1 MAKNYDLFLERMKQ
15 KYNMPQTTAKTT
27 NTLQYNTQ
35 TQNQYYNPAQAEQP
49 LEEKKQGLNWWD
61 KFGAGYQ
68 QARDTFATSFLD
80 LGEGLIDSLAMPIA
94 AIADWAGNERVEK
107 NVNRFIEKEWL
118 SALPQSDFWQDAHN
132 VLGFDFL
139 WSDEAKQVA
148 RNKEALPEI
157 GEQLASG
164 IGSAVGFAALNAIP
178 YVGPVV
184 AGMASGG
191 SAAEQALQEG
201 SSSGKALGY
210 GLLKGGLE
218 SALEFGVGKGLGK
231 LGAGTGKIA
240 GLGKG
245 ASTTMGKAVGKSA
258 ATKIATKLG
267 QNFVEEG
274 LEEVLSEVADPF
286 LKKLT
291 YKQDEDLKELIGE
304 SHDPEHLLETFFVSG
319 LTGAIFEGGQITT
332 SIATSGGIKSW
343 DIRQEADT
351 LKEINNKMEEAI
363 LKGDELEL
371 KKLEKQK
378 EITIKKV
385 EKKFD
390 NYVEYLNS
398 QKDTTSDKRYSKLA
412 TSTLQYAEQQV
423 KTKEVL
429 TKEVAQKLFTN
440 KKGESVVDIKSAPA
454 DSKGSYYDPK
464 TNTMYLD
471 EQGLS
476 SLNNVLETIVH
487 EAGHAIHTGSL
498 NTNFINQMTQ
508 DFNDFDSLV
517 NEQYKGKVKSINDLI
532 SYYEDV
538 KGYRKE
544 LENSELLKDT
554 MNENKI
560 SKEQA
565 YEELKNDYML
575 EEIAND
581 IFSKKYFSNLD
592 ELRMVVAAN
601 KPSFVQKIKDAYRKR
616 FTNSKNKPSNYKE
629 VMQIFKDGI
638 DQNYQS
644 FKKHLTAQEEAKR
657 KQDKRSKLDT
667 ISEEEVE
674 NITDSEGN
682 KLTEEQ
688 IEYFKNSAIRDKNG
702 NLLVVYHTAP
712 ASAAGF
718 TVFDANQGNEHYR
731 YKGYYV
737 NFFSDDYNMSSSYA
751 RDKKSRPTNPVD
763 FNPYI
768 NAEVVQDY
776 VSDLLD
782 DASEEEI
789 TNYSKEQIEEKIN
802 KLQKLVNFFDKD
814 TKLEFTNNA
823 NFEYYKDGKTGNE
836 GFSPVSGE
844 LLFVESNRP
853 KKGVKIIPSDNL
865 FEKYYEAN
873 WFSTKDGP
881 ENMFNVGF
889 SLENNIDYDNFIN
902 FLADFGDFHEPYK
915 NVGAIYSTYI
925 NIEKPLIVEGNGT
938 NWNKITL
945 EELSNEHN
953 KEIQSFIDEYL
964 KIGMV
969 FVSSNRTHTNYERLL
984 NDFVKIIPKTPIG
997 MFNFKYKDGYFFINF
1012 QNHVWSSTIL
1022 PSADNYK
1029 KIETIISKYD
1039 EYYKNG
1045 YNEGDSLYKAIENVG
1060 KFSEEG
1066 ILIFKNLD
1074 IEDFQKNY
1082 NSQKPVK
1089 QSAKDIIEEF
1099 KTLRS
1104 DIIDNIK
1111 AIGSKINSCKKYEFT
1126 TNDIVKWAMKQGDKY
1141 DGVVFKNIKDY
1152 GAAGK
1157 GNEPHDVYVTIKS
1170 PNQIKDIRNTK
1181 PTRNKDI
1188 RFKLE
1193 GDIKSASEIRQQL
1206 DSQKEKLSQ
1215 NKIDEKRYQT
1225 YLRLLKPEI
1234 KKAFD
1239 YLESKNGNLTYN
1251 ESKEAQEFSQIVKDF
1266 GIEGFDFDKFPKVSA
1281 YDTLKEAL
1289 KPQRE
1294 KPEIDENKKIVVSK
1308 LKSTPKNAYN
1318 SFDKL
1323 LEKYGDV
1330 YSVFDYY
1337 SGEYHLEKWELS
1349 FLNEAL
1355 YQNGRYDEQS
1365 KQDII
1370 EYLKIGNLDPYLE
1383 YQRYLN
1389 EGIYSETTVDQPKK
1403 LELDEEQKSINERKE
1418 YDFTKLNKPTLM
1430 DTALEISKK
1439 MQEIY
1444 NGTTGKDVNPKYGI
1458 VNLLNAQISKTVT
1471 TEERNF
1477 AQDLYKTRYE
1487 LLEYYSKKL
1496 KELFKQIK
1504 KQKSDLNMTSGEIT
1518 KFESDFKI
1526 NKIDNGYGVSSEMYK
1541 NLTKPS
1547 SEKLAENISEIGEF
1561 TTEQVNENKLKAFN
1575 KAKKSHK
1582 EEIQNLI
1589 NEYGLLNQEQ
1599 EQSQMLLEKQINDLT
1614 IDNYKDKSG
1623 EIKLAIQKFGEK
1635 IKNNKIIKHQAKLAK
1650 GEFTRTRDILLER
1663 FPLEKNNVESQ
1674 LKELNQSIETIT
1686 YENYE
1691 DQKVLSNVKKKLETF
1706 ENAIKKNYNQA
1717 QKIIN
1722 DFKTSNANLSITAD
1736 DIKTLK
1742 KRNDKTLKDKGI
1754 SLQDKIT
1761 STTEVLEQMQSKE
1774 NEINQKISDLIE
1786 LSNKPENKNYR
1797 SYLQDEIHNYEKFLE
1812 ENYFTKIREV
1822 EATLKKL
1829 EQQKQDIINEIEVSK
1844 KEAEEK
1850 TTEIKEE
1857 LEKSFE
1863 KFEEYETESE
1873 TKLKEE
1879 IKETINSIDF
1889 EEIKTKEDVKKVKQT
1904 IEETKKKIENYNNNL
1919 EKSIKD
1925 FEDFQKTKEE
1935 KISKI
1940 KETQKQTSK
1949 KTKQV
1954 IEEVR
1959 TIKSN
1964 RVKVKKDT
1972 QYVEVESAKTI
1983 KGKADITKM
1992 KKYKKQTCSDLI
2004 DVVGDMLSL
2013 VGAENDIQVRVQ
2025 FTKDGKE
2032 IAIQEMFE
2040 AFNNGELTDEQLK
2053 EMLVEILSRGL
2064 ELKLPDYEEKNGKY
2078 YYRKRETFSNINS
2091 ESLVGTPIKDTI
2103 LKRLNEI
2110 VEQTIKNEGS
2120 STILANKILEHT
2132 LELQKAVQEHQ
2143 KILADLIEEHNK
2155 EIEKL
2160 TKEKN
2165 IQNLED
2171 AKNFEKTIEKVNK
2184 RIDKLEQEISM
2195 VSDKNT
2201 NLKEKVNNS
2210 KQELKKLK
2218 SEALQNARKLDKE
2231 TKKRI
2236 AAETNLEGV
2245 FSFVKADGDF
2255 VNRLIEALG
2264 VKEKITTENI
2274 YEKVAKLY
2282 NEGNI
2287 DGAIEEIINFVKD
2300 KKISKEVEVENENGS
2315 KTTTTEERIFTEVY
2329 SEETIKQLKE
2339 EMKSTILDRINK
2351 GQRFA
2356 ELPLAYKKLADL
2368 KQKIKVEKTTN
2379 NLLKKIKK
2387 QFTSLKKL
2395 ANNKRKSIFQNN
2407 IDKRFKGVVEKLEN
2421 YSTASMMSGEFR
2433 QTLLEFKKF
2442 LTEESF
2448 DGQTF
2453 EQLTGLQFPQELF
2466 NQLNELELKDGQ
2478 VSIKELELYN
2488 KILGALKTFI
2498 ENGTGQRLID
2508 IDGEKKTLQEH
2519 VEDAISE
2526 QNVLINKLGKEN
2538 FSKILQTVDPRVVFK
2553 IASGFN
2559 ENSKFYK
2566 LFEELQRGDTQAM
2579 AKEMELKTDLEMFFK
2594 QHRGYKK
2601 SLKKKVSITG
2611 IEASVGEFISLYKL
2625 IRRPDAYKHITKY
2638 GIEIGETRIK
2648 YQGTEEEVKL
2658 QVAKLKS
2665 AIEQSLELKKDG
2677 SLNKQFFDKTV
2688 EFFKAA
2694 ADAKEY
2700 IDERLYG
2707 YSNVLRKDE
2716 NGHDVE
2722 YFPIRISSIDFNK
2735 TLGDKQFS
2743 TKMSASLDY
2752 SWNKS
2757 VTGRG
2762 GVVKVENVNDII
2774 SQHARQV
2781 AQYYGYALP
2790 LDKFN
2795 QIYSFKI
2802 ADRSG
2807 TPTNLRETLNSRFG
2821 KSKLTNQYAMEDY
2834 LRVLFDDIR
2843 GNGSNGGELDKTFN
2857 KIFGSIRRKY
2867 STYVLGANLKVA
2879 GVQLAAIPA
2888 VYKYASLKSML
2899 KASKKFSK
2907 EMTKEYE
2914 LPALGKYRTYD
2925 KSILKSETLNDNVGK
2940 VADAFGKL
2948 MSITDNL
2955 TIQYAW
2961 KVALYETANKNG
2973 TFDKAKA
2980 EKLFEKI
2987 VRETQPQYSAIERSA
3002 LMRSKNELVKMLTQF
3017 KAQANK
3023 NFSALVEMWY
3033 KARYYKKLGKKMTAE
3048 DKKIMVKTPISI
3060 AAQSSVA
3067 IFMSY
3072 LFKHIVNDLDEDEFS
3087 VLGFIENFFNEL
3099 VGIIPLI
3106 NNFKIDLQGDGKY
3119 LGGYLNVYEMNLGG
3133 ISKLQEAF
3141 TGLFE
3146 LFDDEKNT
3154 AEKVYDSVNAIGI
3167 ALGIPTENIY
3177 KLVMGLHKRFIP
3189 EKAIY
3194 WDEVHKG
3201 LVITNKTKVNE
3212 AIEKEQYELA
3222 ETYYKEYTKTILEL
3236 DDHTTKIM
3244 FNLYKDGYE
3253 NCYLKQIPKTL
3264 IVDNEEVKVDREQF
3278 LKTYSKLVPKLK
3290 LLVRSTSFRRLTK
3303 EEQEKVISKLINLYY
3318 SLAKKDC
3325 IEDYDYTELE
3335 TMILY
3340 YNNFNV
3346 NNLVY
3351 LAHINELKSSE
3362 NETKK
3367 EKVQRYINSLR
3378 LPAGEKYLL
3387 YYLSGYKLSERNQLI
3402 LKSFLSSKGLPKS
3415 YIKVLFN

>member
-1 MAKNYDLFLERMKQ
+1 MKQ
-15 KYNMPQTTAKTT
+15 KYNLPQTTEKPKSF
-27 NTLQYNTQ
+27 LEQQKQKYNIGNQ
-35 TQNQYYNPAQAEQP
+35 TYNPAQAEQP
-49 LEEKKQGLNWWD
+49 IQENQIELNWWD

-80 LGEGLIDSLAMPIA
+80 LGEGFIDSLAMPLGA
-94 AIADWAGNERVEK
+94 LAEWAGDTELKE
-107 NVNRFIEKEWL
+107 NVDNFVKKEWL
-118 SALPQSDFWQDAHN
+118 SSLPQSDFWQDAHN

-201 SSSGKALGY
+201 SSSGQALGY
-210 GLLKGGLE
+210 GILKGGLE

-319 LTGAIFEGGQITT
+319 LTGAIFEGGQIAT
-332 SIATSGGIKSW
+332 SVATSGGLKSW
-343 DIRQEADT
+343 DIRQEAST
-351 LKEINNKMEEAI
+351 LQEINNKMEEAI
-363 LKGDELEL
+363 LKGDQLEL
-371 KKLEKQK
+371 NKLEKQK

-390 NYVEYLNS
+390 NYVEYLKS
-398 QKDTTSDKRYSKLA
+398 QKDVVSDKKYNKLA
-412 TSTLQYAEQQV
+412 TSTLQYAEQQT

-440 KKGESVVDIKSAPA
+440 KKGESVVEIKSAPIENGIQ
-454 DSKGSYYDPK
+454 SKSYYDSK
-464 TNTMYLD
+464 TNTVYLN
-471 EQGLS
+471 EQNLS
-476 SLNNVLETIVH
+476 SLNNALETIVH
-487 EAGHAIHTGSL
+487 ETGHAIHTGGL
-498 NTNFINQMTQ
+498 NTNFVNQMTQ
-508 DFNDFDSLV
+508 DFDNFDSLV
-517 NEQYKGKVKSINDLI
+517 DEQYKGKIKSFDDLI
-532 SYYEDV
+532 SHYEDV
-538 KGYRKE
+538 KGFKQ
-544 LENSELLKDT
+544 NLLSDEKLIQDK
-554 MNENKI
+554 MNEKKI

-565 YEELKNDYML
+565 YQELRNDYML

-601 KPSFVQKIKDAYRKR
+601 KPSFVQRLKDAYRKR

-629 VMQIFKDGI
+629 VMKIFKDGI
-638 DQNYQS
+638 DQNYQN
-644 FKKHLTAQEEAKR
+644 FKEELATPTGKRRESVRYKTGENIEKTIDNVKLEESQKTNKDITYDEFIKNNKVGTTKFENGEEIVFLKEGNEQARAIVLLDINGQKTPFYCSSGQNIKEGVTPGKWYPFFGIYKTTNQGDPTWFNKGTSKQMANYYNCTTWELGAEYLDKKFGDVRGTVNENTITEKDLEMINKDLKPVTATYTSVSKERAEQVSEIWKKFRES
-657 KQDKRSKLDT
+657 RSKLNLPT
-667 ISEEEVE
+667 ETKTKEAAEE
-674 NITDSEGN
+674 
-682 KLTEEQ
+682 
-688 IEYFKNSAIRDKNG
+688 
-702 NLLVVYHTAP
+702 
-712 ASAAGF
+712 
-718 TVFDANQGNEHYR
+718 
-731 YKGYYV
+731 
-737 NFFSDDYNMSSSYA
+737 
-751 RDKKSRPTNPVD
+751 
-763 FNPYI
+763 
-768 NAEVVQDY
+768 
-776 VSDLLD
+776 
-782 DASEEEI
+782 
-789 TNYSKEQIEEKIN
+789 
-802 KLQKLVNFFDKD
+802 
-814 TKLEFTNNA
+814 
-823 NFEYYKDGKTGNE
+823 
-836 GFSPVSGE
+836 
-844 LLFVESNRP
+844 
-853 KKGVKIIPSDNL
+853 
-865 FEKYYEAN
+865 
-873 WFSTKDGP
+873 
-881 ENMFNVGF
+881 
-889 SLENNIDYDNFIN
+889 
-902 FLADFGDFHEPYK
+902 
-915 NVGAIYSTYI
+915 
-925 NIEKPLIVEGNGT
+925 
-938 NWNKITL
+938 
-945 EELSNEHN
+945 
-953 KEIQSFIDEYL
+953 
-964 KIGMV
+964 
-969 FVSSNRTHTNYERLL
+969 
-984 NDFVKIIPKTPIG
+984 
-997 MFNFKYKDGYFFINF
+997 
-1012 QNHVWSSTIL
+1012 
-1022 PSADNYK
+1022 
-1029 KIETIISKYD
+1029 
-1039 EYYKNG
+1039 
-1045 YNEGDSLYKAIENVG
+1045 
-1060 KFSEEG
+1060 
-1066 ILIFKNLD
+1066 
-1074 IEDFQKNY
+1074 
-1082 NSQKPVK
+1082 
-1089 QSAKDIIEEF
+1089 
-1099 KTLRS
+1099 
-1104 DIIDNIK
+1104 
-1111 AIGSKINSCKKYEFT
+1111 
-1126 TNDIVKWAMKQGDKY
+1126 
-1141 DGVVFKNIKDY
+1141 
-1152 GAAGK
+1152 
-1157 GNEPHDVYVTIKS
+1157 
-1170 PNQIKDIRNTK
+1170 
-1181 PTRNKDI
+1181 
-1188 RFKLE
+1188 
-1193 GDIKSASEIRQQL
+1193 IKSASELRQQL

-1266 GIEGFDFDKFPKVSA
+1266 KIEGFDFDKFPKVSA

-1289 KPQRE
+1289 RPQRD
-1294 KPEIDENKKIVVSK
+1294 KPEIDESKKIVVSK

-1323 LEKYGDV
+1323 LEKYVDI

-1337 SGEYHLEKWELS
+1337 SGEYHLEKWELA

-1370 EYLKIGNLDPYLE
+1370 KYLKMENLDPYLE

-1389 EGIYSETTVDQPKK
+1389 GGVYPETKVEQPTK
-1403 LELDEEQKSINERKE
+1403 LELDEEQKSINEIKE
-1418 YDFTKLNKPTLM
+1418 YDFTKLNKQTLM

-1444 NGTTGKDVNPKYGI
+1444 NGTTGKGVNPKYGI
-1458 VNLLNAQISKTVT
+1458 INLKNAQISKTVT
-1471 TEERNF
+1471 NEERNF
-1477 AQDLYKTRYE
+1477 AKDLYKTRYE

-1496 KELFKQIK
+1496 DELFKQIK

-1518 KFESDFKI
+1518 KFENDFKI
-1526 NKIDNGYGVSSEMYK
+1526 KKIDNGYAINSEMYK

-1547 SEKLAENISEIGEF
+1547 SEKLAEKISEIGEL
-1561 TTEQVNENKLKAFN
+1561 TTEQVDENKLKAFN
-1575 KAKKSHK
+1575 NAKKAHK
-1582 EEIQNLI
+1582 EEIKKLI

-1599 EQSQMLLEKQINDLT
+1599 EQTQMILEKQINDLT

-1623 EIKLAIQKFGEK
+1623 EIKLAIQKFEEK
-1635 IKNNKIIKHQAKLAK
+1635 IKNNKTIKHQAKLAK
-1650 GEFTRTRDILLER
+1650 SNFSRTRDILLER
-1663 FPLEKNNVESQ
+1663 FPLEKSNVENQ

-1686 YENYE
+1686 HENYE

-1742 KRNDKTLKDKGI
+1742 KSNDKVLKDKDV

-1761 STTEVLEQMQSKE
+1761 STIEVLEQMQKKE
-1774 NEINQKISDLIE
+1774 NEINQKISDLRA

-1797 SYLQDEIHNYEKFLE
+1797 SYLQDEIYNYEKSLE

-1822 EATLKKL
+1822 EESLKEL
-1829 EQQKQDIINEIEVSK
+1829 EQRKQDIVNEIEVTK
-1844 KEAEEK
+1844 KEIEEK
-1850 TTEIKEE
+1850 TNEIKEE

-1879 IKETINSIDF
+1879 IKENINSIDF
-1889 EEIKTKEDVKKVKQT
+1889 EEVKTKEDVEKVQQK
-1904 IEETKKKIENYNNNL
+1904 IEETTKKIKNYNNNL

-1925 FEDFQKTKEE
+1925 FEDYQKTKEE

-1940 KETQKQTSK
+1940 KEPQKQTSK

-2013 VGAENDIQVRVQ
+2013 VGTANDIQVRVQ

-2040 AFNNGELTDEQLK
+2040 AFNNGELTNEQLK
-2053 EMLVEILSRGL
+2053 ETLVEILSRGL

-2110 VEQTIKNEGS
+2110 VEQTIQNEGS

-2184 RIDKLEQEISM
+2184 RIDKLEQEISR

-2255 VNRLIEALG
+2255 VNRLIDALG

-2282 NEGNI
+2282 NEGDI
-2287 DGAIEEIINFVKD
+2287 DGAINEIINFIKD
-2300 KKISKEVEVENENGS
+2300 KKVLKEVEVENEDGS
-2315 KTTTTEERIFTEVY
+2315 KTTTTEERLFTEVY

-2379 NLLKKIKK
+2379 KLLTKIKDK
-2387 QFTSLKKL
+2387 FTSLKKL
-2395 ANNKRKSIFQNN
+2395 ANNNKKSIFQNN
-2407 IDKRFKGVVEKLEN
+2407 IDKRFKGVVKQLDN
-2421 YSTASMMSGEFR
+2421 YSTADIMSGEFR
-2433 QTLLEFKKF
+2433 KTLLEFKKF
-2442 LTEESF
+2442 LTEEKI

-2453 EQLTGLQFPQELF
+2453 EELTGLQFPQDLLDQLDELK
-2466 NQLNELELKDGQ
+2466 LKDGQ
-2478 VSIKELELYN
+2478 VTLEEIELYD
-2488 KILGALKTFI
+2488 KILGALETFI
-2498 ENGTGQRLID
+2498 ENGTGQRLIE

-2526 QNVLINKLGKEN
+2526 QNVLINKLGKET

-2553 IASGFN
+2553 IVSGFD
-2559 ENSKFYK
+2559 ENNKFYK
-2566 LFEELQRGDTQAM
+2566 LFEELQKGDTAAM
-2579 AKEMELKTDLEMFFK
+2579 AKEMELKQDLEKFFK
-2594 QHRGYKK
+2594 QNKGFKK
-2601 SLKKKVSITG
+2601 SLKNKVTING
-2611 IEASVGEFISLYKL
+2611 IEATVGEFISLYKL
-2625 IRRPDAYKHITKY
+2625 IRRRDAYKHIKKA
-2638 GIEIGETRIK
+2638 GLEIGEARIK
-2648 YQGTEEEVKL
+2648 YQGTDEEVKL
-2658 QVAKLKS
+2658 QIAKLKS
-2665 AIEQSLELKKDG
+2665 AIEEKLSLKVEG
-2677 SLNKQFFDKTV
+2677 SLNKRFFDLTV

-2694 ADAKEY
+2694 ADAKET
-2700 IDERLYG
+2700 IDKQLYG
-2707 YSNVLRKDE
+2707 YSNILRKDE
-2716 NGHDVE
+2716 NGHDIE
-2722 YFPIRISSIDFNK
+2722 YFPIRISSLEYNR
-2735 TLGDKQFS
+2735 TLGEKQFVS
-2743 TKMSASLDY
+2743 KMAASIDY

-2757 VTGRG
+2757 VVGDG
-2762 GVVKVENVNDII
+2762 GMVKVENVNDVI

-2790 LDKFN
+2790 LDLFN
-2795 QIYSFKI
+2795 QIYSFKVV
-2802 ADRSG
+2802 DKETG
-2807 TPTNLRETLNSRFG
+2807 QVTNLREKVNTRFG
-2821 KSKLTNQYAMEDY
+2821 KSKSTNQYLVEDY
-2834 LRVLFDDIR
+2834 FKSLFDDIR
-2843 GNGSNGGELDKTFN
+2843 GVSSYSGEVDNFFN
-2857 KIFGSIRRKY
+2857 RLFGKFRKKY

-2888 VYKYASLKSML
+2888 AYKYVSLKSML
-2899 KASKKFSK
+2899 KAFKTPLNEKMNYK
-2907 EMTKEYE
+2907 EGQQ
-2914 LPALGKYRTYD
+2914 LPDLGKYRTYD
-2925 KSILKSETLNDNVGK
+2925 KSILKSETLSDSISG
-2940 VADAFGKL
+2940 VAEAFGKL
-2948 MSITDNL
+2948 MTFTDNL
-2955 TIQYAW
+2955 TIKFAW
-2961 KVALYETANKNG
+2961 KAALYETANKNG
-2973 TFDKAKA
+2973 TFNKEAA
-2980 EKLFEKI
+2980 TKLFEKI

-3002 LMRSKNELVKMLTQF
+3002 LLRSKNELVKLLTQF
-3017 KAQANK
+3017 QSQSNK
-3023 NFSALVEMWY
+3023 NFSAFVENVY
-3033 KARYYKKLGKKMTAE
+3033 KARYYKKMGKKLSKADVKQMSKTYVS
-3048 DKKIMVKTPISI
+3048 IVSQSVMVI
-3060 AAQSSVA
+3060 A
-3067 IFMSY
+3067 ITY
-3072 LFKHIVNDLDEDEFS
+3072 LFKFIINDLDEDEFS
-3087 VLGFIENFFNEL
+3087 VLGFIENLFNDL
-3099 VGIIPLI
+3099 FGLIPFM
-3106 NNFKIDLQGDGKY
+3106 NNIKLDLHREGKY
-3119 LGGYLNVYEMNLGG
+3119 AGGFINIYEMNLGA
-3133 ISKLQEAF
+3133 ISKMYDAINNLSD
-3141 TGLFE
+3141 
-3146 LFDDEKNT
+3146 LFDEDKDWANK
-3154 AEKVYDSVNAIGI
+3154 AYDSMNALGI
-3167 ALGIPTENIY
+3167 AFGIPTENLY
-3177 KLVMGLHKRFIP
+3177 KYTMGLLKRFIP

-3201 LVITNKTKVNE
+3201 LVLTNKTKVNE

-3222 ETYYKEYTKTILEL
+3222 ETYYKEYTKRILEL
-3236 DDHTTKIM
+3236 DDQTTKIM
-3244 FNLYKDGYE
+3244 FNLYKEGYT
-3253 NCYLKQIPKTL
+3253 NAYLKQVPKTL
-3264 IVDNEEVKVDREQF
+3264 IVDNEEIKVDRKQF
-3278 LKTYSKLVPKLK
+3278 MNTYSKLKPQLQK
-3290 LLVRSTSFRRLTK
+3290 LVRSNSFKSLTK
-3303 EEQEKVISKLINLYY
+3303 EQQEKAISKLINLYY

-3325 IEDYDYTELE
+3325 IGNEDYTELE
-3335 TMILY
+3335 IMVLY
-3340 YNNFNV
+3340 CKNFNV
-3346 NNLVY
+3346 NIFAY
-3351 LAHINELKSSE
+3351 LTNISALESTE

-3367 EKVQRYINSLR
+3367 SKAQKYINSL
-3378 LPAGEKYLL
+3378 PISSGEKYLL
-3387 YYLSGYKLSERNQLI
+3387 YYLSGYKLSERNQVI